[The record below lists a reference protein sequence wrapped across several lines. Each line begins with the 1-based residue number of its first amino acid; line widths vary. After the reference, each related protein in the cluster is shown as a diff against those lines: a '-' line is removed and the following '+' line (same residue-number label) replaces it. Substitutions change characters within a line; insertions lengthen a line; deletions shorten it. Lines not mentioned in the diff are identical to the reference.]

1 MAMQADSRKAA
12 PLRAQ
17 LLLFVVAALAIA
29 LDQYT
34 KALVRAGMVVGET
47 IVVHPALRNI
57 FDLTYTTNTGAAF
70 GMFKSG
76 GPFLTVLAAVVVGV
90 IIFYN
95 RELPAQQRWLR
106 VALGLQ
112 MGGAIGNN
120 LIDRPLRGSVVD
132 FLHVHYWPVFNVAD
146 SCITVGVVIMG
157 FLMIQ
162 EGRKAKKAE
171 QFEVERQT

>member
-34 KALVRAGMVVGET
+34 KALVRSGMVLGET
-47 IVVHPALRNI
+47 IVVHPALSNI
-57 FDLTYTTNTGAAF
+57 FDLTYTINTGVAF
-70 GMFKSG
+70 GMFKGAGS
-76 GPFLTVLAAVVVGV
+76 LITVLAAVVVGV
-90 IIFYN
+90 IIYYN

-120 LIDRPLRGSVVD
+120 LIDRPLHGSVVD

-146 SCITVGVVIMG
+146 SCISIGVAIMAL
-157 FLMIQ
+157 LMIQ
-162 EGRKAKKAE
+162 EGRKAKQGK
-171 QFEVERQT
+171 QFESEV

>member
-1 MAMQADSRKAA
+1 MTSQASTRSIA
-12 PLRAQ
+12 PLRSQ
-17 LLLFVVAALAIA
+17 LLLYLVAALAIV

-34 KALVRAGMVVGET
+34 KTLVRTGMVVGET
-47 IVVHPALRNI
+47 IIVHPSLRNV

-76 GPFLTVLAAVVVGV
+76 GPVFIVLAAVVVAV
-90 IIFYN
+90 IIYYN

-146 SCITVGVVIMG
+146 SCISIGVVIMG
-157 FLMIQ
+157 LLMIH
-162 EGRKAKKAE
+162 EARTETKTNN
-171 QFEVERQT
+171 FEVEG